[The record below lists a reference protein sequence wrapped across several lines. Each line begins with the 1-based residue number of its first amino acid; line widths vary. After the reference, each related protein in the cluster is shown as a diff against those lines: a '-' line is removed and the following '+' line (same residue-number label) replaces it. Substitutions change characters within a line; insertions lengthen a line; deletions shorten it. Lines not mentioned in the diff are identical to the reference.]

1 SINVAAYERWYDFY
15 IRKKGEGVLNEAKIE
30 FLSFIVKIINWNL
43 SIHNLPTFDSK
54 QAFRDWF
61 LLNDPNKSL

>member
-1 SINVAAYERWYDFY
+1 YDFY